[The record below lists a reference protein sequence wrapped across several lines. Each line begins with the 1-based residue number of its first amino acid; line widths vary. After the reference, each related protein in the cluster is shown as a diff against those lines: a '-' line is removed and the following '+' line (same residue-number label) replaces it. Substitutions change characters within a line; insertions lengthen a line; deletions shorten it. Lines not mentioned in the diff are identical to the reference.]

1 MLQHRTNRIISIIH
15 REKRGGGKEV
25 LSSHKD
31 KTMTKP
37 LLDATTTTNTRNNL
51 HITNLSPIQTHNM
64 IRI

>member
-1 MLQHRTNRIISIIH
+1 MNASDIH

-37 LLDATTTTNTRNNL
+37 LLDATTTTNTPNNL